1 MPRSASYTLAYD
13 SGSTRVD
20 LCRVVFGGDG
30 SYYVTAPYH
39 PADRALAG
47 VYTVNYAQTETLIS
61 LADGLELAVLDDER
75 KRLKISHHLDGFLQ
89 FSGEGIRSGRDAAGR
104 PRGIGIMSW
113 PLREPTSG
121 PSFQLV
127 FSDPL
132 RCGRPTRDRAGT
144 VSFGERSIEHMRR
157 GLRGLTIIGYYLPAR
172 WREFVYRD
180 DNDAYWVDLVHPN
193 NQATKHLRVILAAV
207 DAGYAGL
214 IGLEAMP
221 HDLGQTDS
229 PPSFI
234 LSTSTGNLRRND
246 KGDLLGDQLMCVYP
260 APDLS
265 SAKVPSLNYKLP
277 APPPSAPAGT
287 TEVMPS
293 PDEPVDDGI
302 E

>member
-1 MPRSASYTLAYD
+1 MSRSASYTIAYE
-13 SGSTRVD
+13 SGGTCVD
-20 LCRVVFGGDG
+20 LCRVLFGGDG

-47 VYTVNYAQTETLIS
+47 VYTVNYAQTESLVS
-61 LADGLELAVLDDER
+61 LADGLELGVVDDER

-89 FSGEGIRSGRDAAGR
+89 FSGEGIRSGRDANGR

-121 PSFQLV
+121 PSFQLA
-127 FSDPL
+127 FSDPIQ
-132 RCGRPTRDRAGT
+132 CGRPSRGRVGT
-144 VSFGERSIEHMRR
+144 ISFSERTIEHMRR
-157 GLRGLTIIGYYLPAR
+157 DLRGLTIVGYYLPAR

-180 DNDAYWVDLVHPN
+180 DNDGYWVDLVHPN

-207 DAGYAGL
+207 DAEYAGL

-221 HDLGQTDS
+221 FGLGRSDD

-234 LSTSTGNLRRND
+234 LSTSTGNLRRNEN
-246 KGDLLGDQLMCVYP
+246 GDLLGDQLMCVYP
-260 APDLS
+260 APDLA
-265 SAKVPSLNYKLP
+265 SAKIVSLNYKLP

-287 TEVMPS
+287 TEVMPL
-293 PDEPVDDGI
+293 DEPI
-302 E
+302 NEATE